1 MTDTTEASTDART
14 DATTT
19 EAIAPARPATRHDGE
34 TPARAP
40 RRALP
45 SLSELRPARAGRPRP
60 PGPRRPRRPNLP
72 LPTPPQRAPRDE
84 RWWIGVVV
92 LVASL
97 VLLSFVAHAAVFSA
111 FQHHRAQTIAYDEL
125 RTSVAKGTAP
135 VNQIQVANGQTVET
149 GSMNPVGM
157 PVGLLEAPSIG
168 LSEVILEGS
177 SGETL
182 RSGIGHRRDSVMPGQ
197 PGTSVVLGRQT
208 TYGGPFS
215 QLYRL
220 QPGDDVRVT
229 TGQGTHTY
237 RVLGLRRDGEAPPT
251 SDATTARLELQT
263 ADGLAL
269 FPSGVLTV
277 DAELVSDPAPPGV
290 RAMLYPALPDDERA
304 MAGDPSAWF
313 STFFLAT
320 LLAAAAGGVIWLWH
334 TWGRRQAWVIAVPL
348 IIALG
353 VATADLAMGALPNL
367 L

>member
-1 MTDTTEASTDART
+1 MTDTTEASTDA
-14 DATTT
+14 ATT
-19 EAIAPARPATRHDGE
+19 EVIAPARPATRHDTE
-34 TPARAP
+34 APSRAS
-40 RRALP
+40 RRPLP
-45 SLSELRPARAGRPRP
+45 SLTSLRPSRAGRPRP
-60 PGPRRPRRPNLP
+60 PGPRRPRRPKLP
-72 LPTPPQRAPRDE
+72 LPNPPQRAPRDE

-92 LVASL
+92 LTASL
-97 VLLSFVAHAAVFSA
+97 VLLSFVAHAAVFSTL
-111 FQHHRAQTIAYDEL
+111 QHHRAQTIAYDGL
-125 RTSVAKGTAP
+125 RTAMAKGTAP
-135 VNQIQVANGQTVET
+135 VNQIQVAPGQTIET
-149 GSMNPVGM
+149 GSMNPVGT
-157 PVGLLEAPSIG
+157 PVGLLEAPAIG
-168 LSEVILEGS
+168 LSEVILEGT
-177 SGETL
+177 SGDTL

-229 TGQGTHTY
+229 TGQGLHSY
-237 RVLGLRRDGEAPPT
+237 RVLGLRRDGEAPPPT
-251 SDATTARLELQT
+251 EGATARLELQT

-277 DAELVSDPAPPGV
+277 DAELVSAPAEPGV
-290 RAMLYPALPDDERA
+290 LAMLYPALPDDERA
-304 MAGDPSAWF
+304 MASNSSAWF

-320 LLAAAAGGVIWLWH
+320 LLAAAAAGSVWLWH